1 MSLDEIQDVMDRTGR
16 EALIQP
22 RYESIRQMFESGAKV
37 VASSDSGSTATR
49 IDEFALLLD
58 FLVNRLEIP
67 AMQVITSATSLA
79 AEAVGLGNVTGS
91 LETGKKADVII
102 VEGDPL
108 SDISSLQRVDT
119 VFKDGQQ
126 VAKQGEVMI

>member
-1 MSLDEIQDVMDRTGR
+1 M
-16 EALIQP
+16 ALWTSYFFLV
-22 RYESIRQMFESGAKV
+22 RRLHRA
-37 VASSDSGSTATR
+37 ATR

-79 AEAVGLGNVTGS
+79 AEAVGLGDVTGS
-91 LETGKKADVII
+91 LEAGKKADLII

-108 SDISSLQRVDT
+108 SDISSLQRVNT
-119 VFKDGQQ
+119 VFKDGQA
-126 VAKQGEVMI
+126 VAKQGEAMI